1 MRAFT
6 TVYKK
11 ELYLCEVTDAYDGGF
26 RVSIYRERQGREP
39 KQVFNA
45 HTWDMTSAMMQME
58 KFLPDANW
66 KEKEVS
72 KK

>member
-6 TVYKK
+6 TICKK
-11 ELYLCEVTDAYDGGF
+11 ELYLCEVTEASDGGL

-45 HTWDMTSAMMQME
+45 HAWDMIGARMQME

-66 KEKEVS
+66 KEKEVL